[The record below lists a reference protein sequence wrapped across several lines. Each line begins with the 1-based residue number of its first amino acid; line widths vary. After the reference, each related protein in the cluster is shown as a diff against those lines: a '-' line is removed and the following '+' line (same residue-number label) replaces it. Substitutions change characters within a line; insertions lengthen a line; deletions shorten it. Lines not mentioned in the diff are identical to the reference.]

1 MVAAEVARNYFELR
15 GAEQRLAVARA
26 NLRTQEDSLRVIQAM
41 VSAGRGDEGDLA
53 SARAELAT
61 VQASVPQQAAARRL
75 AQYRI
80 AVLAGLRPAEL
91 GELDAARPQAP
102 LAARLPIGDVGA
114 LLSRRPDVLAA
125 ERNMA
130 AANADVGVATAELY
144 PRIDLGGF
152 LGFVALRGADF
163 GNASSRAFSVSPG
176 LSWPALHLPTA
187 LARKRAAQARS
198 EGEVARYE
206 QTVLRAVEELETA
219 LTGYGENQQRLGS
232 LAQAAAQ
239 SGRAA
244 ELAQLRYKEG
254 TTPYLTVLDAQR
266 SLLRAQDAVA
276 VAETAS
282 YTSLIALYKALGGGW
297 QAPGDAGGE
306 GAQQGAARPLGPGRP
321 LERRPPPADRGGA
334 SWHHRH
340 ISGVSPRPCQTAC
353 PPNTPGRRIS
363 PPTAC

>member
-1 MVAAEVARNYFELR
+1 
-15 GAEQRLAVARA
+15 
-26 NLRTQEDSLRVIQAM
+26 
-41 VSAGRGDEGDLA
+41 
-53 SARAELAT
+53 
-61 VQASVPQQAAARRL
+61 
-75 AQYRI
+75 
-80 AVLAGLRPAEL
+80 
-91 GELDAARPQAP
+91 
-102 LAARLPIGDVGA
+102 
-114 LLSRRPDVLAA
+114 
-125 ERNMA
+125 MA

-282 YTSLIALYKALGGGW
+282 YTSLIALYKALGGCGSAGRRGRGRGRSRGGKGW
-297 QAPGDAGGE
+297 DQD
-306 GAQQGAARPLGPGRP
+306 GRW
-321 LERRPPPADRGGA
+321 RRPPPADRGGA